1 MSAPPIGLCLV
12 EPAAFGFNADTATTN
27 RFQRLAPHLTPA
39 AAAATARREFA
50 GLVAALRGAGIPL
63 AIAADTAEPAR
74 PDAVFTNN
82 WVSFHADG
90 TVVLYP
96 MRDPV
101 RRAERREA
109 VIDEVKRQLGFIE
122 QGRIDLSA
130 EESAGRFLEG
140 TGSLVLDH
148 RERIAY
154 ACRSP
159 RTDPALLAQW
169 ARLMDYEPFLFDAAT
184 ADGVPVYHTNV
195 VLWIG
200 AAVAGVGLDWVAPE
214 QRDAL
219 ADRLRAS
226 GRELLALRDAQLH
239 DFAGNMLEV
248 HAGDGSQRLVMSA
261 RAAASLD
268 DSQRSQLAALSCQP
282 LVAAVPVIEQLGGGS
297 VRCMLVEVPL
307 PPRAQTR

>member
-1 MSAPPIGLCLV
+1 MTPLTVGLCLV

-39 AAAATARREFA
+39 AAAAAARREFA

-63 AIAADTAEPAR
+63 AIAADTAEPAK
-74 PDAVFTNN
+74 PDAVFPNN
-82 WVSFHADG
+82 WVSFHIDG

-122 QGRIDLSA
+122 RGRIDLSS

-159 RTDPALLAQW
+159 RTD
-169 ARLMDYEPFLFDAAT
+169 
-184 ADGVPVYHTNV
+184 GKV
-195 VLWIG
+195 
-200 AAVAGVGLDWVAPE
+200 
-214 QRDAL
+214 
-219 ADRLRAS
+219 
-226 GRELLALRDAQLH
+226 
-239 DFAGNMLEV
+239 
-248 HAGDGSQRLVMSA
+248 
-261 RAAASLD
+261 
-268 DSQRSQLAALSCQP
+268 
-282 LVAAVPVIEQLGGGS
+282 
-297 VRCMLVEVPL
+297 
-307 PPRAQTR
+307 